1 MSLRI
6 LGGVLVA
13 IGAAAPAA
21 AQIRPG
27 SIELGASGGI
37 WEGDEYHDDAPVFGV
52 RAGFNFTRVFGLELR
67 YSGVPTTAHLPSADG
82 LSKTDEDRL
91 ISQIG
96 LGAVLNLNDAVV
108 NPYLSA
114 GAGMVL
120 VDDTYFGANVGLGV
134 RWHITEM
141 FITQADVRGWFS
153 PDAPA
158 NDEYAHFQATL
169 GFGVQIGGDF
179 DMDKDGVPN
188 VDDACPTQAE
198 DKDGFEDTDGCP
210 DEDNDKDEIKDVDDK
225 CPGEPEDKDGDRD
238 EDGCPDVDDDGDGV
252 DNKTDKCPKDAED
265 KDGFEDEDGCP
276 DPDNDKDQILDVD
289 DKCPND
295 PETVNGYDDTDGC
308 PDGIPDTD
316 GDGLNDQ
323 VDKCPKEPEDKD
335 DFQDQDGCP
344 DPDNDND
351 GILDVNDKCPLVPE
365 TMNGIDDEDGCP
377 DKKLTLVKV
386 TKEKIIILQK
396 VFFELDKDIIKPVSY
411 PVLDEVAETM
421 KAYTYIKKVE
431 VQGHT
436 DSQGKDDYN
445 KDLSQRRANAVRKY
459 IMDKGVEGERL
470 TAVGFGEDEPIDT
483 NKTKAGR
490 ANNRRVEFK
499 ILEQ

>member
-238 EDGCPDVDDDGDGV
+238 EDGCPDVDDDSDGV

-276 DPDNDKDQILDVD
+276 DPDNDQDGILDAD
-289 DKCPND
+289 DACVGEA
-295 PETVNGYDDTDGC
+295 ETKNGWLDSDGC
-308 PDGIPDTD
+308 PEKDTD
-316 GDGLNDQ
+316 GDGIFDL
-323 VDKCPKEPEDKD
+323 VDKCKDAPENLNG
-335 DFQDQDGCP
+335 FQDVDGCADEIPADLQAVLGIQVGVTFEPKSEAIYKRSLDALDALAEVLKRYP
-344 DPDNDND
+344 DVVFEVRATALGVTEAGELSTKRATNVWTYLNQKGVAEGQLRAK
-351 GILDVNDKCPLVPE
+351 GIGGVALPEGAPKGAKADRVEIHIYVPE
-365 TMNGIDDEDGCP
+365 
-377 DKKLTLVKV
+377 KA
-386 TKEKIIILQK
+386 
-396 VFFELDKDIIKPVSY
+396 PV
-411 PVLDEVAETM
+411 PPEPTAEQL
-421 KAYTYIKKVE
+421 KALR
-431 VQGHT
+431 GAPA
-436 DSQGKDDYN
+436 GK
-445 KDLSQRRANAVRKY
+445 
-459 IMDKGVEGERL
+459 
-470 TAVGFGEDEPIDT
+470 
-483 NKTKAGR
+483 
-490 ANNRRVEFK
+490 
-499 ILEQ
+499 